1 MLIAALLLLAVL
13 VILFLV
19 APTAPTPA
27 QKRPF
32 ENRNFAHRGL
42 HTPDKAVNG
51 LQGWIDCFEKA
62 SLGGSLFCGGL
73 ELHGQ
78 AAKSGDALEKAYQFG
93 KSIE

>member
-32 ENRNFAHRGL
+32 S
-42 HTPDKAVNG
+42 NG
-51 LQGWIDCFEKA
+51 SF
-62 SLGGSLFCGGL
+62 FTCG
-73 ELHGQ
+73 
-78 AAKSGDALEKAYQFG
+78 
-93 KSIE
+93 